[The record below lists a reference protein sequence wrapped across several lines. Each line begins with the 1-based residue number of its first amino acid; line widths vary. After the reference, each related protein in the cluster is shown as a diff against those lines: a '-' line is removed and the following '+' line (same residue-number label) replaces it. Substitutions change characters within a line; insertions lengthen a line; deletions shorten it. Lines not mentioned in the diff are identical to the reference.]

1 MSSSFPRAT
10 TEFASELISYER
22 RNFVTWMR
30 AIETQPDNPFNA
42 QIKQFGSATAILNTQ
57 FKSPI
62 FNRVFEMTLDD
73 VEHLPDILALYRESG
88 VRPMFDLSP
97 YTSDPYTV
105 RDDITLALAK
115 NGLYQ
120 GGFHQIL
127 YAIPTEN
134 VPDSP
139 ADLEIIEVDDSSA
152 DDFAS
157 VYEWYSG
164 DGRAIK
170 LLVGHPE
177 YTCYLV
183 RVDGK
188 AAAIGLLHLADGVGS
203 MATGVTL
210 PEFRNRGSQT
220 ALLYRRMKD
229 AVQKGCHLMVSQC
242 RPGGSSQNNQLR
254 VGFQIVGTKVW
265 WTTINPNPW
274 D

>member
-1 MSSSFPRAT
+1 MPTSSPRAT
-10 TEFASELISYER
+10 TEFAKELISYER
-22 RNFVTWMR
+22 RNFVAWAQ
-30 AIETQPDNPFNA
+30 AIEAQPNNPFNA
-42 QIKQFGSATAILNTQ
+42 HIRQFGDATAILNTQ

-62 FNRVFEMTLDD
+62 FNRVFEMTLHD
-73 VEHLPDILALYRESG
+73 VEHLPDILAFYKQYHI
-88 VRPMFDLSP
+88 RPMFDLSP
-97 YTSDPYTV
+97 YISEPYTV
-105 RDDITLALAK
+105 KDDITLALAK

-120 GGFHQIL
+120 GGFHQLL
-127 YAIPTEN
+127 YAIPTED
-134 VPDSP
+134 VPATPDNL
-139 ADLEIIEVDDSSA
+139 DITIVDDSSA

-164 DGRAIK
+164 DGRVIR
-170 LLVGHPE
+170 LLIGHPE
-177 YTCYLV
+177 YTCYLT
-183 RVDGK
+183 RIDGEP
-188 AAAIGLLHLADGVGS
+188 AAIGLLHVADGVGS

-254 VGFQIVGTKVW
+254 VGFEIVGTKVW
-265 WTTINPNPW
+265 WTTLNPNPW